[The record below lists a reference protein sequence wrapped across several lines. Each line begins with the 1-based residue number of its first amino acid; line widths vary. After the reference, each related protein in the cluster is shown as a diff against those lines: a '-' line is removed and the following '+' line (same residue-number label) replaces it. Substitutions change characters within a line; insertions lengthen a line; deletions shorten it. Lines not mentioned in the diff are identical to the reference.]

1 MPLKL
6 SLERLLYDRERLRRE
21 LESVLPRES
30 VIRATSDY
38 HSRKPPRPCGF
49 TVHSAVGC
57 PFACTYCYLPD
68 MGVNYASARPYGL
81 KGEEMVL
88 ALLSNPYFLPGRLGS
103 LIALGSI
110 GEPFADSSTTQKTLE
125 YLAAFSRYLGNPT
138 QFSTKAA
145 LGDDVARSLAG
156 IKLPLSPLVTVVTL
170 GRSAALEPGA
180 PSPEVRLE
188 VIRRLR
194 GQGLKPILF
203 LRPLIPGVNTEE
215 LDDLLSEAKRHGA
228 IGVVVGGFRATASNL
243 LRLARA
249 GLDLSEVKRR
259 LPKQPAPGEQVSL
272 DLHDLKQ
279 DVVRLAREK
288 GLIPFL
294 SACCANNFTAFLYDS
309 LRAPCPGLDFID
321 GRFCTRCPVDCPSL
335 RTEVDP
341 EEVSRMVRRLTGE
354 GGSVDIDDRLLVI
367 RGVKKRRLKPVHR
380 YLLEVGYRR
389 RVVLK

>member
-170 GRSAALEPGA
+170 GRSAVLEPGA

-194 GQGLKPILF
+194 EQGLKPILF

-309 LRAPCPGLDFID
+309 LRALCPGLDFIH

-335 RTEVDP
+335 RTGVDP